1 MSSKADYYE
10 VLGVPKDAEEKAIKS
25 AYRKLAMKYHPD
37 RNQGDEAAEAKFKEA
52 AEAYEVLGDKQKR
65 AQYDRFGHQAFAG
78 GGGGGGGQGF
88 SSMEDIFSA
97 FGDIFGG
104 GGGGGGGFGDMFG
117 GGRGRQRGPAR
128 GRDLRVSLEL
138 TLEEI
143 DEGVERHI
151 EMNRNEQCKACDG
164 SGGKD
169 GSKPVTC
176 TGCGGRGQVMRRQGF
191 FSMASPCPDCSGS
204 GEVQKNPCTDCR
216 GNGLRAK
223 KSDVQIDIPA
233 GVEDG
238 MRLRVTGEG
247 EAGAKGAVRGDL
259 YVDIHEKEHKIFQR
273 SGPDV
278 ITEVPF
284 SFGQLTLGTK
294 VEIPTLRGRGE
305 MTIPKGTQTGKVFRL
320 RGQGLPHVQSSG
332 RGDQLVRVYVDIPT
346 KLTPRQEELLNEFEN
361 IETEKGGE
369 KSFFERLVDKFS

>member
-1 MSSKADYYE
+1 MTSKADYYE
-10 VLGVPKDAEEKAIKS
+10 VLGVSKDADGKAIKS
-25 AYRKLAMKYHPD
+25 AYRQLAMKYHPD
-37 RNQGDEAAEAKFKEA
+37 RNQGDDSAEAKFKEA
-52 AEAYEVLGDKQKR
+52 AEAYEVLGDAKKR
-65 AQYDRFGHQAFAG
+65 AQYDRFGHKAFSG

-104 GGGGGGGFGDMFG
+104 GGGGGGFGDIFG
-117 GGRGRQRGPAR
+117 GGRSRQRGPAR

-143 DEGVERHI
+143 DTGVERRI
-151 EMNRNEQCKACDG
+151 EVNRNEHCGKCKG
-164 SGGKD
+164 TGGKD
-169 GSKPVTC
+169 GSKPISCVT
-176 TGCGGRGQVMRRQGF
+176 CGGRGQVMRRQGF
-191 FSMASPCPDCSGS
+191 FSMAAPCPDCQGS
-204 GEVQKNPCTDCR
+204 GEVQKNPCGDCS
-216 GNGLRAK
+216 GKGLKPK
-223 KSDVQIDIPA
+223 KTEVKIEIPA

-238 MRLRVTGEG
+238 MRLRVTDEG
-247 EAGAKGAVRGDL
+247 EAGPKGGGRGDL
-259 YVDIHEKEHKIFQR
+259 YVDIHEAEHNIFQR

-320 RGQGLPHVQSSG
+320 RGQGLPHLQG
-332 RGDQLVRVYVDIPT
+332 AGKGDQLVRVYVDIPM
-346 KLTPRQEELLNEFEN
+346 KLTDRQEVLLREFEN

-369 KSFFERLVDKFS
+369 KTFFERLIEKFS

>member
-1 MSSKADYYE
+1 
-10 VLGVPKDAEEKAIKS
+10 
-25 AYRKLAMKYHPD
+25 
-37 RNQGDEAAEAKFKEA
+37 
-52 AEAYEVLGDKQKR
+52 
-65 AQYDRFGHQAFAG
+65 
-78 GGGGGGGQGF
+78 
-88 SSMEDIFSA
+88 
-97 FGDIFGG
+97 
-104 GGGGGGGFGDMFG
+104 
-117 GGRGRQRGPAR
+117 
-128 GRDLRVSLEL
+128 
-138 TLEEI
+138 
-143 DEGVERHI
+143 
-151 EMNRNEQCKACDG
+151 
-164 SGGKD
+164 
-169 GSKPVTC
+169 
-176 TGCGGRGQVMRRQGF
+176 MRRQGF

-204 GEVQKNPCTDCR
+204 GEVQKNPCNDCS
-216 GNGLRAK
+216 GKGLKAK

-238 MRLRVTGEG
+238 MRLRVSGEG

-320 RGQGLPHVQSSG
+320 RGQGLPHVQSTG

-346 KLTPRQEELLNEFEN
+346 KLTTRQEELLNEFEN

-369 KSFFERLVDKFS
+369 KTFFERLVDKFS

>member
-1 MSSKADYYE
+1 MAVKADYYE
-10 VLGVPKDAEEKAIKS
+10 VLGVPKDAEGKAIKS

-37 RNQGDEAAEAKFKEA
+37 RNQGDASAEAKFKGA
-52 AEAYEVLGDKQKR
+52 AEAYDVLGDKEKR
-65 AQYDRFGHQAFAG
+65 AQYDRFGHQAFA

-117 GGRGRQRGPAR
+117 GGRSRQRGPVR

-143 DEGVERHI
+143 DQGVERRI
-151 EMNRNEQCKACDG
+151 EVNRNEHCGKCKG

-176 TGCGGRGQVMRRQGF
+176 STCGGRGQVMRRQGF
-191 FSMASPCPDCSGS
+191 FSMASACPECHGS
-204 GEVQKNPCTDCR
+204 GEVQKNPCGDCS
-216 GNGLRAK
+216 GEGLKPK
-223 KSDVQIDIPA
+223 KTEVKIDIPA

-238 MRLRVTGEG
+238 MRLRVTDEG
-247 EAGAKGAVRGDL
+247 EAGPKGAGRGDL
-259 YVDIHEKEHKIFQR
+259 YVDIQEAEHNIFQR

-305 MTIPKGTQTGKVFRL
+305 ITIPKATQTGKVFRL
-320 RGQGLPHVQSSG
+320 RGQGLPHLQGSG
-332 RGDQLVRVYVDIPT
+332 KGDQLVRVYVDIPA
-346 KLTPRQEELLNEFEN
+346 KLTDRQEDLLREFEN

-369 KSFFERLVDKFS
+369 KSFFERLIDKFS